1 MKIRRFHPADLHQVR
16 RLVLEG
22 LGEHFGFIDETINP
36 DLDDIQG
43 TYVDSGGAF
52 FVAVEGE
59 EIVGTGCLLP
69 VSDTEGR
76 IVRMSTAARYRR
88 KGIASAVFD
97 AIMREAARRGLQRIV
112 IATEPHWKD
121 AVGFYRSKGFVPCG
135 GDETDIFMK
144 CEVGS
149 MK

>member
-36 DLDDIQG
+36 DLDDIQK

-52 FVAVEGE
+52 FVAVDGE
-59 EIVGTGCLLP
+59 EIVGTGCLMP
-69 VSDTEGR
+69 ISKTEGR
-76 IVRMSTAARYRR
+76 IVRMSTAARHRR

-97 AIMREAARRGLQRIV
+97 EIVREAARRGLQRIV

-121 AVGFYRSKGFVPCG
+121 AVGFYRSRGFVPYG
-135 GDETDIFMK
+135 GDETDVFMK